1 MLALCGCAGASSVRE
16 APPTAAPSV
25 FAIDSALN
33 RLGNAPLWPNFAPRS
48 APIAYYDGERTVLF
62 RHPHPPA
69 GFAMMS
75 GYPDVAVKLGRDAS
89 VTANSSAVLAGVSTA
104 TLMLDRN
111 RRATADESASI
122 AIHELFHVYQRAHH
136 PSWIANE
143 ADLFTYAFDDATALG
158 LRREETASL
167 RAALGAPTDAE
178 ALCRSNAF
186 LDERR
191 TRFARLG
198 TAAAAYERG
207 TELNEGLAQYV
218 ERRAI
223 GRAPVLDARDFPA
236 ERVRERSYVIGESIG
251 RLLDRF
257 RPTWRETLDATPAK
271 LVVPLDSLLAEALA
285 GRPARASVCQ
295 TSTTDRA
302 SYLSAAESEVA
313 VLSARRRQTRADFLA
328 GPGPRVTVEAGSGP
342 LFPQGF
348 DPLNVQRLSDTEIL
362 HSRFVRLGNADG
374 AIEMLS
380 HAALTTGKPGE
391 HPLFAGVRR
400 VEIAGLPDRPTVR
413 DSAGTL
419 IVSGAGLTARFRGA
433 KADTTGNTITIRLR

>member
-1 MLALCGCAGASSVRE
+1 MIRLAA
-16 APPTAAPSV
+16 
-25 FAIDSALN
+25 
-33 RLGNAPLWPNFAPRS
+33 APLWPNFDPRR
-48 APIAYYDGERTVLF
+48 APIAYYDGERTMLF

-69 GFAMMS
+69 GFDVLAGRAEVAMK
-75 GYPDVAVKLGRDAS
+75 AGRDAN
-89 VTANSSAVLAGVSTA
+89 VTANTSAVLDGVSTA
-104 TLMLDRN
+104 TIMLERD
-111 RRATADESASI
+111 RRATADELGSI

-167 RAALGAPTDAE
+167 RAALGATTDGE
-178 ALCRSNAF
+178 ALCWSNAF

-198 TAAAAYERG
+198 AAAAAYERG

-223 GRAPVLDARDFPA
+223 GKAPVLGAQDFPA
-236 ERVRERSYVIGESIG
+236 ERVRERSYAIGESIG

-285 GRPARASVCQ
+285 GRPVRASVCQ
-295 TSTTDRA
+295 TSTTDHA
-302 SYLSAAESEVA
+302 WYLSAAESEVA
-313 VLSARRRQTRADFLA
+313 ALSARRRQTRADFLA
-328 GPGPRVTVEAGSGP
+328 SPGPRVTVEAGSVP

-374 AIEMLS
+374 VIEMLS
-380 HAALTTGKPGE
+380 HVGLTTGRPGE

-400 VEIAGLPDRPTVR
+400 MVIAGLSEMPAVR

-419 IVSGAGLTARFRGA
+419 VVSGVGLTARFRGA
-433 KADTTGNTITIRLR
+433 KADTTGNTIAIRLR